1 MSAKKIGAIDGFGFQ
16 TASVPTRLSL
26 PANAVRIHSNGIEF
40 HTDKPIAAWKEMTIA
55 VESPF
60 TIRKIHCTGVIVACS
75 GNRHAGYN
83 VSMLFTHI
91 SKQSQHLLSFLSS
104 SRLN

>member
-1 MSAKKIGAIDGFGFQ
+1 MSAKKIDGIDGFSFRPQ
-16 TASVPTRLSL
+16 PNQTRLTLS
-26 PANAVRIHSNGIEF
+26 ASTVRVHRNGLEF
-40 HTDKPIAAWKEMTIA
+40 HTDKPVNVWKEIA
-55 VESPF
+55 IALESPL
-60 TIRKIHCTGVIVACS
+60 TIKKIQCTGVIVACS

-91 SKQSQHLLSFLSS
+91 SNHSQELLSFLSA